1 MVQEILP
8 LLPKE
13 LGTLALALSIG
24 GCLVG
29 VGLWLLGSRFSRTL
43 ISLVLVSVGGW
54 TGLFLPRWFHWT
66 IDGWAPAIGLALIL
80 GATGFF
86 LHRMWVGVGLG
97 LVLAVWAA
105 VITWML
111 CGGNASWS
119 WPRLSTS
126 TFVVDYA
133 QSLWQ
138 SLPPGVQKYLP
149 FSCGAALVS
158 GVASALLWPRIG
170 VVTLYS
176 IAGVSL
182 IFALG
187 LSAVNFSRPQWIGML
202 PARTSSQAMTLLAMV
217 AFGALLQWKI
227 APKLKAAGK
236 SPAPRP
242 KPAPVG
248 HQ

>member
-13 LGTLALALSIG
+13 LGTLALTLSIG

-43 ISLVLVSVGGW
+43 ISLVLVSIGGW
-54 TGLFLPRWFHWT
+54 TGLFLPKWFGWA
-66 IDGWAPAIGLALIL
+66 IDGWAPAIGLALVL

-86 LHRMWVGVGLG
+86 LHRMWVGLGLG
-97 LVLAVWAA
+97 LVLAIWAA

-111 CGGNASWS
+111 CSGGAGWS
-119 WPRLSTS
+119 WPKFTMTTHAAEYGRSI
-126 TFVVDYA
+126 
-133 QSLWQ
+133 WQ
-138 SLPPGVQKYLP
+138 GLPVEVQKILP
-149 FSCGAALVS
+149 FACGAALLS
-158 GVASALLWPRIG
+158 GICAALLWPRIG

-176 IAGVSL
+176 VAGVSL

-187 LSAVNFSRPQWIGML
+187 LSAINFSRPQWIGML
-202 PARTSSQAMTLLAMV
+202 PARTSSQAMTLAAMV
-217 AFGALLQWKI
+217 AFGALVQWRI
-227 APKLKAAGK
+227 APKLKAASKGPK
-236 SPAPRP
+236 R
-242 KPAPVG
+242 KPAGVG